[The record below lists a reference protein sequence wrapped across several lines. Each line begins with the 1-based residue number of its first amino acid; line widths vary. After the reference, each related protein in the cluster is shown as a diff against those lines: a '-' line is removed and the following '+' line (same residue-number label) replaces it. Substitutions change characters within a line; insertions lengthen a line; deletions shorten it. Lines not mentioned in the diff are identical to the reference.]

1 MICLLYKHGLPLPTI
16 NELLRISSELTV
28 VYNGRETLVVAVLL
42 VQAQTALSSRREPRR
57 QSPITHQHSVH
68 RGRGRTHVRH
78 ATSGLHSA
86 AV

>member
-1 MICLLYKHGLPLPTI
+1 MICLLYKHGLPLPKI
-16 NELLRISSELTV
+16 NELLRICSELSV
-28 VYNGRETLVVAVLL
+28 VYNGRETVVAVLL